1 MQGKTHL
8 VFALFLS
15 TFFIEPLAWFIILF
29 SSVLPDIDSSTSL
42 LGRHIKIIG
51 KVFTH
56 RGFFHSF
63 FFFIP
68 VTVLLYSFSSSL
80 ALYFTIGLASH
91 LFLDALTKGGLRL
104 YPFKKKIKGFVKVG
118 SFLEK
123 LFFFFMVFLFLL
135 RLWF

>member
-15 TFFIEPLAWFIILF
+15 TFFTQPLAWVVIII
-29 SSVLPDIDSSTSL
+29 SSILPDIDTPTSL
-42 LGRHIKIIG
+42 LGRKIKIIG

-68 VTVLLYSFSSSL
+68 ATIIAYSLSPL
-80 ALYFTIGLASH
+80 IGISFMIGIGSH
-91 LFLDALTKGGLRL
+91 LCLDVLTKAGLRL

-118 SFLEK
+118 GFLEK
-123 LFFFFMVFLFLL
+123 LFFIIFFILFIL
-135 RLWF
+135 RLWL

>member
-15 TFFIEPLAWFIILF
+15 TFFTQPLAWVVIII
-29 SSVLPDIDSSTSL
+29 SSILPDIDISTSL
-42 LGRHIKIIG
+42 LGRKVKIIG

-56 RGFFHSF
+56 RGFFHSL

-68 VTVLLYSFSSSL
+68 ASIITYSLSPL
-80 ALYFTIGLASH
+80 IGISFMVGIGSH
-91 LFLDALTKGGLRL
+91 LFLDMLTKAGLRL

-118 SFLEK
+118 GLIER
-123 LFFFFMVFLFLL
+123 LFFITFIVLFFL
-135 RLWF
+135 RIWL